1 MGVGSKSESRHFSP
15 HLGLY
20 AVPSHHPPSFGP
32 LSSPS
37 HQLPDYTL
45 TFPRQVCPPHCHMFL
60 LCSELSGGS
69 HLQVKAKAVAIVL
82 AMVHES
88 LEHLSPPLASGTSL
102 PTSSPLLS
110 LLQLHWPSCCPQT
123 CQAVSDPRAFALAIP
138 SLQRMFIP
146 SLLSHAGPDV
156 TSSER
161 QTLDGLPKVAPLP
174 RHTPYPFFFFVAHK
188 AQPVRSQLF
197 SLKTQ
202 SQSCQILLFTKR
214 YQKCGL
220 FYFFIF
226 ANPFLKVRNK
236 FQSAGHVKHIPGH
249 LLDASLQPLPLPL
262 RTTRHFTQRN

>member
-123 CQAVSDPRAFALAIP
+123 CQAVSDPGPLHWPFHLSRECSFPHFFHMPAQTSPPQRGRP
-138 SLQRMFIP
+138 SMVFLNWH
-146 SLLSHAGPDV
+146 LSPV
-156 TSSER
+156 THHILS
-161 QTLDGLPKVAPLP
+161 
-174 RHTPYPFFFFVAHK
+174 
-188 AQPVRSQLF
+188 F
-197 SLKTQ
+197 SL
-202 SQSCQILLFTKR
+202 
-214 YQKCGL
+214 
-220 FYFFIF
+220 
-226 ANPFLKVRNK
+226 
-236 FQSAGHVKHIPGH
+236 
-249 LLDASLQPLPLPL
+249 
-262 RTTRHFTQRN
+262 

>member
-174 RHTPYPFFFFVAHK
+174 RHTPYPFFFFN
-188 AQPVRSQLF
+188 F
-197 SLKTQ
+197 
-202 SQSCQILLFTKR
+202 
-214 YQKCGL
+214 
-220 FYFFIF
+220 
-226 ANPFLKVRNK
+226 N
-236 FQSAGHVKHIPGH
+236 
-249 LLDASLQPLPLPL
+249 
-262 RTTRHFTQRN
+262 